1 ALPIYTMIFLAK
13 LVIAG
18 SAMVAV
24 LLWHLDDMSQ
34 WLMWAFSERV
44 TMLVLAI
51 AIGAC
56 VYIFALLALG
66 IRLKDVKAA
75 TE

>member
-1 ALPIYTMIFLAK
+1 MIFLAK